1 MLAAE
6 RRNEILELL
15 REEGRVIVADLSKKY
30 DVTEETIRRDLEK
43 LENDGYAERTYGGAV
58 VKGSE
63 KDELPFLVRKREN
76 VEAKMHI
83 AQIISQMIHDGDRLM
98 LDASTTALFVAKQ
111 IKEKKNITV
120 ITNSI
125 EILLELAD
133 VQDWKVLSAGGSLKG
148 RALSLLGYQA
158 ERMVDGFFVDK
169 AIISCKGADLQKGFT
184 DSNELDAGIKK
195 QMLNS
200 ATKRIMAVD
209 NAKFNHLS
217 LTQVVD
223 FSGIDVLATDRK
235 LSPEWEARLR
245 QSDVEILYTNEQS

>member
-30 DVTEETIRRDLEK
+30 DVTEETIRRK
-43 LENDGYAERTYGGAV
+43 LNFERVINYAERTYGGAV

-125 EILLELAD
+125 EILL
-133 VQDWKVLSAGGSLKG
+133 
-148 RALSLLGYQA
+148 R
-158 ERMVDGFFVDK
+158 
-169 AIISCKGADLQKGFT
+169 
-184 DSNELDAGIKK
+184 
-195 QMLNS
+195 
-200 ATKRIMAVD
+200 
-209 NAKFNHLS
+209 
-217 LTQVVD
+217 
-223 FSGIDVLATDRK
+223 
-235 LSPEWEARLR
+235 
-245 QSDVEILYTNEQS
+245 